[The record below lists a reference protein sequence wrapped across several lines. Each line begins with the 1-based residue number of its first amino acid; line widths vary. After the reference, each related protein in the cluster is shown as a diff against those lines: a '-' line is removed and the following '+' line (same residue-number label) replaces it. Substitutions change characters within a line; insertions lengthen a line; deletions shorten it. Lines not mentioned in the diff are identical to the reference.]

1 MSHADEMTCLLYLEG
16 QLERSRALELS
27 AHVEQCPE
35 CRALLRA
42 LERESRWLER
52 ALVEEDEAVPAR
64 LDALPAREVVPW
76 GGMVAS
82 GFAAAAAYTLWTG
95 VIEPWRAQLS
105 QAGFGE
111 TNLLTMLFFGGVFWK
126 GWGAMTNI
134 LEIVAMATL
143 GILTLVL
150 LRRGWRRWM
159 TVPVVMGALAAA
171 LALPPSA
178 SAAEFRKGPTF
189 TLAEQETVKTDLV
202 VSAENCRIDGKV
214 DGDLIFFGRRLTVN
228 GHVTGDVIAFAQFI
242 RIDGPVDGNV
252 RGFGSL
258 LSLAAPVG
266 KNVSAFAGNVELEKK
281 SEVGGGALL
290 FAGEA
295 TLDGRINR
303 DLASFTGKTILNG
316 FVGGNAQLRAGKL
329 TIGSSAEMHG
339 RASYQG
345 QHPPEV
351 SSEAKLASPLEIH
364 VVHRPSRYLTVR
376 YYVRQALGWAAAFLL
391 GMLIVLLMP
400 GFFSDVVRSTRNVG
414 LSFGL
419 GAIVLLAGVLLALI
433 SVLLLLVGVPV
444 GMAILLLYA
453 PAIYASQAFVG
464 CFLGEKLLGPSSG
477 GGEVLG
483 RLALGLLVIRVLA
496 MIPIVKVLVWIA
508 VILWGV
514 GALTLSL
521 YGRSRTRPPVAA
533 AGPALG

>member
-64 LDALPAREVVPW
+64 LDALPAREAVPW

-95 VIEPWRAQLS
+95 VIEPWRAQMS

-159 TVPVVMGALAAA
+159 TVPVVMGALTAA

-281 SEVGGGALL
+281 SEAGGGALL

-521 YGRSRTRPPVAA
+521 YGRSRTRPAVAA